1 MGSAPNNGGGFGNVH
16 PGSLGSVGFPGSPRL
31 YPSDLSVFPPAR
43 GNYRE
48 TMFSLVSTAGFPSL
62 RQMINGRNPMA
73 QVSASYDATNDRMKS
88 RKHDGNN
95 VQPEN
100 KRQFELDIERIAKGE
115 DSRTTL
121 MIKNIPNKYVCTSL
135 FFILPRDLFFLWT
148 QLMCSTGIIVSCFWP
163 SLTRTTAEPMILS
176 TFRLTLRYVYFCL
189 SVRFRIRAEFLDTDK
204 CDVYSFFRTNAM
216 WAMLSSI

>member
-121 MIKNIPNKYVCTSL
+121 MIKNIPNKYVCTS
-135 FFILPRDLFFLWT
+135 FFFHFTKGSFFLVDSADVLNRYNCKLLLAVIDENHRGT
-148 QLMCSTGIIVSCFWP
+148 YDFVYLPIDFKVCLF
-163 SLTRTTAEPMILS
+163 LS
-176 TFRLTLRYVYFCL
+176 
-189 SVRFRIRAEFLDTDK
+189 
-204 CDVYSFFRTNAM
+204 
-216 WAMLSSI
+216 